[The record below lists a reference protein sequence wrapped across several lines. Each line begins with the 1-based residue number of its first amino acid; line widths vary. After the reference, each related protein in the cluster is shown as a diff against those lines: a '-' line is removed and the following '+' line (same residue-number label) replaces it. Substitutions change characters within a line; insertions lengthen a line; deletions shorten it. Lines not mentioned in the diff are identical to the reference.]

1 MIKRIEFVLVLLL
14 LVQVACSVSVT
25 PTGVSA
31 PTAAAVETLIPTALP
46 PTSTPP
52 PTPTVEPSPT
62 PTEAPQAPSGWIAYI
77 GADANV
83 WLVDATTGDQRQLTQ
98 DGITWNPDQP
108 NETLITYENPQW
120 SSDGKLLAYE
130 RDAGTLFQDGYHYQF
145 DLWVYDLAAGQSRPV
160 LQDQQIAGYAWKP
173 GTSLIT
179 YGTIIGTQYFLTQ
192 DAQYANGIWAVD
204 LASGEP
210 YELVPPQNGK
220 PLVSP
225 VWSSDGRFL
234 SFDEVLYMEGRGNF
248 AYYDFETQQYTSW
261 EEPIGS
267 YAWSLDSSRIAYDKM
282 VYTPLGDERIWLNT
296 LGRDNERVFSPQY
309 ERGYSFHPVFSPQG
323 DRVAYLSNMGGP
335 ESTLFSLFV
344 VDVTGNEGPSLGTF
358 EQTWGFDWSPD
369 GRWLVLSSGPYDNQ
383 EIVIVSAADGWMRTV
398 AQGGQPAWQPGTP

>member
-1 MIKRIEFVLVLLL
+1 MKRIVFGLVLLL

-46 PTSTPP
+46 PTSTPLP
-52 PTPTVEPSPT
+52 NPTAEPSPT
-62 PTEAPQAPSGWIAYI
+62 PTEAPQAPSGLIAYI

-83 WLVDATTGDQRQLTQ
+83 WLVDAATGDQRQLTQ
-98 DGITWNPDQP
+98 DGIVWDANQP
-108 NETLITYENPQW
+108 NDTLITYEDPQW

-130 RDAGTLFQDGYHYQF
+130 RQEGISIQDGYQYQF
-145 DLWVYDLAAGQSRPV
+145 DLWVYDLASGQSRPV
-160 LQDQQIAGYAWKP
+160 LQDQQTAGYAWKP
-173 GTSLIT
+173 GASLIT
-179 YGTIIGTQYFLTQ
+179 YGTIIDTQYFLTQ

-204 LASGEP
+204 LESGEP

-234 SFDEVLYMEGRGNF
+234 GFDEVLYMEGRGNF
-248 AYYDFETQQYTSW
+248 AYYDFEAQKYTSW

-267 YAWSLDSSRIAYDKM
+267 YSWSPDSSLLAYDKM
-282 VYTPLGDERIWLNT
+282 VYTALGDERIWLNA
-296 LGRDNERVFSPQY
+296 LGKDNELVFSPQY
-309 ERGYSFHPVFSPQG
+309 ERGYSFNPAFSPQG

-344 VDVTGNEGPSLGTF
+344 VDVTDNEGPSLGTF
-358 EQTWGFDWSPD
+358 EQSWNFGWSPD
-369 GRWLVLSSGPYDNQ
+369 GKWLVLSSGPYESQDV
-383 EIVIVSAADGWMRTV
+383 VIVSAADGWMRAV
-398 AQGGQPAWQPGTP
+398 ARGRQPAWQPLTP